1 MALAFSNGSISFHSK
16 PTLHSTRPAS
26 ATQPSVVVRSLAT
39 GDDTLS
45 SNSTGTG
52 NIALG
57 SGASFGVTTSS
68 NVICIGLVGANVTN
82 TTWIGHIYNTTT
94 VSGTTLP
101 VVVSDGGQLGTTPSS
116 RRFKKGIKPMDK
128 ASETILALRRV
139 TFRYKSDT
147 TDTP

>member
-1 MALAFSNGSISFHSK
+1 MNTAVGGRALVNNVGGNFNTAI
-16 PTLHSTRPAS
+16 
-26 ATQPSVVVRSLAT
+26 